1 MKFVSRY
8 LIMNTNLN
16 KKTIPFTYFKRIYS
30 SAEYIQVGLAHNAL
44 ALDHCAPIEQV
55 YRCTGVEVY
64 MWAVSTLNFL
74 HACFDDAYDG

>member
-30 SAEYIQVGLAHNAL
+30 SAGCIQVGLAHNAL

-64 MWAVSTLNFL
+64 M
-74 HACFDDAYDG
+74 